1 MMADG
6 RGFAAMIVGAVAVV
20 LLQVVVAPNIA
31 IASVLP
37 NFVAAWA
44 LVLAV
49 VRADRVSFVL
59 AFALGLLFD
68 LLGTAPV
75 GAMAFL
81 LVLASFLAS
90 RAFMVLNND
99 TLFMPLVVLVVSTF
113 VVEFGY
119 AFFLMGTGFSAG
131 LFDAFLYRALPC
143 ALYDCVVALIM
154 FPVAMR
160 SMVPSGPQQPGQPH
174 LR

>member
-1 MMADG
+1 MADG
-6 RGFAAMIVGAVAVV
+6 RSFAAMALGVVAVV

-31 IASVLP
+31 FASILP
-37 NFVAAWA
+37 NFLAAWV

-68 LLGTAPV
+68 LLGTGPV

-81 LVLASFLAS
+81 LVFASFLAS
-90 RAFMVLNND
+90 RAFVVLSND
-99 TLFMPLVVLVVSTF
+99 TLFMPLVVLAVSLF
-113 VVEFGY
+113 VIEFGY
-119 AFFLMGTGFSAG
+119 AVFLMGTGYSAG
-131 LFDAFLYRALPC
+131 LVEVFLYRAFPC
-143 ALYDCVVALIM
+143 ALYDCIVALIM

-160 SMVPSGPQQPGQPH
+160 FMAPSGPQQPGQPH